1 MADSTSRWAEALRE
15 VSGRLGELPSE
26 AGFPAYL
33 ASRLAQFYER
43 AGRVQTLGG
52 AEGSVTIIGAIS
64 PAAGDFSEPVTMNT
78 RRCVRS
84 FWALDRERAQA
95 RFFPAIN
102 PLLSYSADADAL
114 AAWWHAEGN
123 PDWLE
128 QRRRVLELLQ
138 AQVHLERMARIVG
151 KDALPPAQQLTLL
164 CAELVNEAVLRQ
176 SSYSEVDRYCSPQ
189 RQSAILGIIVRFV
202 DLARAAVDA
211 GVTPDEVAGLPVRVT
226 LQRIGEEYGEA
237 RIAGIRA
244 LWQQMEQQF
253 GALSSEHGHAR

>member
-1 MADSTSRWAEALRE
+1 
-15 VSGRLGELPSE
+15 
-26 AGFPAYL
+26 
-33 ASRLAQFYER
+33 
-43 AGRVQTLGG
+43 
-52 AEGSVTIIGAIS
+52 
-64 PAAGDFSEPVTMNT
+64 
-78 RRCVRS
+78 
-84 FWALDRERAQA
+84 
-95 RFFPAIN
+95 
-102 PLLSYSADADAL
+102 
-114 AAWWHAEGN
+114 
-123 PDWLE
+123 
-128 QRRRVLELLQ
+128 
-138 AQVHLERMARIVG
+138 
-151 KDALPPAQQLTLL
+151 LPPAQQLTLL

-237 RIAGIRA
+237 RIAGIGA